1 MTPMRAVIL
10 TMAFALMVWT
20 AGRALT
26 ALAARNPSASC
37 GTRQYL
43 AGRVDQLRIA
53 AVVAYEDELLV
64 TLTADA
70 QTELAARAWRVAADV
85 SARTR
90 LERWLDDAAPLRAY
104 RSADGAIMLADPVL
118 GGNVA
123 CEPALAV
130 G

>member
-1 MTPMRAVIL
+1 MTPIRAVIV
-10 TMAFALMVWT
+10 TMAFALVVWA

-26 ALAARNPSASC
+26 ALAARNPSC
-37 GTRQYL
+37 RTRQYL
-43 AGRVDQLRIA
+43 AGRVDRLRIA

-64 TLTADA
+64 TLAADVHP
-70 QTELAARAWRVAADV
+70 ELAARAWRVAADA

-90 LERWLDDAAPLRAY
+90 LERWLDDATPLRAY
-104 RSADGAIMLADPVL
+104 RSADGAIMLADPVW